1 MGRVN
6 NLFIFLTKDKNIVYF
21 LLGSKSDDFIQVQI
35 AVSMYNTLSM
45 GSLKKLQ
52 RFGNHFSLPQYFLKA
67 CISYAELS
75 TLSV

>member
-45 GSLKKLQ
+45 GSLKKIAEVWQ
-52 RFGNHFSLPQYFLKA
+52 SLFLA
-67 CISYAELS
+67 SIFF
-75 TLSV
+75 